1 MEDIPPGLEE
11 NLAPEVDHRQVPV
24 GVPHDV
30 LQGPLTAGQKG
41 PEQSPHPGLVGLTT
55 ARVNAQCWAIFY
67 FVSKALGR
75 SHL

>member
-24 GVPHDV
+24 GVPDDV

-41 PEQSPHPGLVGLTT
+41 PEQSPHPSLAGLTT
-55 ARVNAQCWAIFY
+55 ARVNAGLFY
-67 FVSKALGR
+67 KPELLPTISR
-75 SHL
+75 HLRF